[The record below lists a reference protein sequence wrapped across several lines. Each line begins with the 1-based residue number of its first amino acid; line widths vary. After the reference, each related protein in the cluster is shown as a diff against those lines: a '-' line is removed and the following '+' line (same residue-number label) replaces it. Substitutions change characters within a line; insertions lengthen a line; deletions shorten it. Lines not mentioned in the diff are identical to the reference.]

1 MPVPAHARALE
12 ITTLPNVEHILIDAT
27 GRQHVILRTLKGTL
41 QIVVEGAHVATAR
54 VTLRLSI
61 SSMSDLV
68 GNARL
73 LCRLEQALSA
83 RDTAVAPT
91 RPWSA
96 QSKRLRDALLAVDAR
111 RAGVTFRQ
119 VASLIYGRERVARDW
134 PGAGLKVRVRRDLQR
149 GLALCSGGYRNL
161 LGQG

>member
-1 MPVPAHARALE
+1 MSPPAKALE
-12 ITTLPNVEHILIDAT
+12 LTTLPNVEHILIDAT
-27 GRQHVILRTLKGTL
+27 DRQHVVLRTSNGTL
-41 QIVVEGAHVATAR
+41 QMMIEGAHVATAR
-54 VTLRLSI
+54 VNLCLSI

-68 GNARL
+68 GSARL
-73 LCRLEQALSA
+73 LRRLEQALSPH
-83 RDTAVAPT
+83 DTALAST

-134 PGAGLKVRVRRDLQR
+134 PGAGLKVRVRRDLHR
-149 GLALCSGGYRNL
+149 GLALCGGGYRDL